1 MSEDHA
7 CMFTERDL
15 NKLLTRVSRM
25 FVESDDPAPDPNF
38 TLEKAGQVSKA
49 LGVLFPDMIGQEV
62 PVKALARLYSAIRG
76 WGWTTLGRD
85 LEAKSE
91 KSDEPTVT
99 VK

>member
-1 MSEDHA
+1 MSEDRS

-15 NKLLTRVSRM
+15 GRLLTRVSHM
-25 FVESDDPAPDPNF
+25 FVQPDELTPDPDF

-62 PVKALARLYSAIRG
+62 PVKALSCLYNAIRG
-76 WGWTTLGRD
+76 WGWSTFGRD
-85 LEAKSE
+85 LEVKSE

-99 VK
+99 VR